1 MSTDTFGTGQRAATL
16 CSWEGNRRS
25 GVALAM
31 RHRLSGPS
39 TYTGSTADVWEV
51 SIPPKPHWGTAPLPY
66 LTEFGLLFVG
76 LLCFCFLV
84 SLLQDFFVTDL
95 AVCVKPS
102 STSTVI
108 QPRTS

>member
-1 MSTDTFGTGQRAATL
+1 
-16 CSWEGNRRS
+16 
-25 GVALAM
+25 VVY
-31 RHRLSGPS
+31 PP
-39 TYTGSTADVWEV
+39 TGSTANVREM
-51 SIPPKPHWGTAPLPY
+51 STSPKPHFSTAPLPY
-66 LTEFGLLFVG
+66 LTEFVLLFVG